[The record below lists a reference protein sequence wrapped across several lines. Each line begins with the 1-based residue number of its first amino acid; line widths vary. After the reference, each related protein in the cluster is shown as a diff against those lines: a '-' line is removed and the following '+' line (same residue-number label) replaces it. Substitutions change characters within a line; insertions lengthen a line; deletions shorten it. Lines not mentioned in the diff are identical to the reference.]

1 MILAFNFIF
10 WIMDSLVRKYFEPH
24 NISNVVAILLGVLTI
39 KFEKG
44 CYKEKDSVDASEH
57 GTIMQSDDNAN

>member
-44 CYKEKDSVDASEH
+44 CYKEKDLVDASEH
-57 GTIMQSDDNAN
+57 GTIMQSDDNVN